1 MIWLIG
7 NKGMLGTELRLLL
20 EDRGFGF
27 VGTDREVDITSLRDL
42 ESFAN
47 AQSGRIDWIVNC
59 AAYTN
64 VDKAED
70 ETDLAKKINVDGP
83 RNIGTLARGIGAK
96 VLHIST
102 DYVFDGNG
110 NRPWRED
117 DPTNPAGAYG
127 LTKRDGERALLGENS
142 SSYVVRTAWLYGKH
156 GKNFVHTMLRLMAEK
171 AEIGVVSDQR
181 GTPTWARDLAD
192 ALVGIITR
200 PEVPFGIY
208 HCTGGGETTWHA
220 FALEIYRL
228 GRELGLLGKD
238 CAIKPLSTDEY
249 PAKVRRPSYSVLDTG
264 KIQRALQIEIPDW
277 RKSLAAFLVSEAR
290 SDT

>member
-20 EDRGFGF
+20 EGRGLDY
-27 VGTDREVDITSLRDL
+27 VGTDSEVDIASPRDL
-42 ESFAN
+42 ESFAS
-47 AQSGRIDWIVNC
+47 AQSEKIDWIVNC

-70 ETDLAKKINVDGP
+70 ETEPARKINADGP
-83 RNIGTLARGIGAK
+83 RNIGRLAHKIGSK
-96 VLHIST
+96 VLHVST

-110 NRPWRED
+110 TRPWREG
-117 DPTNPAGAYG
+117 DPANPIGVYG
-127 LTKRDGERALLGENS
+127 LTKRDGERALLEENKP
-142 SSYVVRTAWLYGKH
+142 SYIVRTAWLYGKH
-156 GKNFVHTMLRLMAEK
+156 GKNFVSTMLRLMKEK
-171 AEIGVVSDQR
+171 SEIGVVSDQR
-181 GTPTWARDLAD
+181 GTPTWARDLAE
-192 ALVGIITR
+192 ALIAIITT

-220 FALEIYRL
+220 FAMEIHRL

-264 KIQRALQIEIPDW
+264 KIQRALHIEIPDW
-277 RKSLAAFLVSEAR
+277 KKSLAAFLGIEAR
-290 SDT
+290 SER